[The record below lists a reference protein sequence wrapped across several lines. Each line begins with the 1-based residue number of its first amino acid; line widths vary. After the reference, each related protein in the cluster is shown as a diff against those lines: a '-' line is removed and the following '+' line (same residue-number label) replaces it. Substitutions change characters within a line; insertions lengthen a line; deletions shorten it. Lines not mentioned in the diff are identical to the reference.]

1 MKETFERYQLLS
13 KEVQYVA
20 KYIPNWEVFDFEN
33 LIKILTEMKEL
44 QELNRKLWVEY
55 FFKPN
60 YMLQLSNELDK
71 IK

>member
-1 MKETFERYQLLS
+1 MNHNIEKCILDFHNKLDDEKMKE
-13 KEVQYVA
+13 
-20 KYIPNWEVFDFEN
+20 I
-33 LIKILTEMKEL
+33 